1 MGLSDEKIFLCR
13 IVVMRACVFFFGVDV
28 VGKVE
33 DVIVGKVEDVIV
45 HVHPSSQNCLL
56 PFRICNCV
64 VQCVMFT

>member
-28 VGKVE
+28 VGNVA
-33 DVIVGKVEDVIV
+33 DIIV